1 MESSPLCICFAIMG
15 AFFDSLSGFF
25 QIDIRKKYKP
35 TPFMFM
41 DVISF
46 YTCLISA
53 AACVAT
59 GELGPAASLLAT
71 NPLARFDMLIL
82 SLSNILGL
90 FFIFL
95 GLSELGP
102 IKLAFVT
109 SSRKVISVLASILVF
124 GKSIDWIQGFGITL
138 VLSGMLF
145 ENFYSGSKKPAPVKD
160 EAKTGTNKKES

>member
-1 MESSPLCICFAIMG
+1 MG

-41 DVISF
+41 EVISF
-46 YTCLISA
+46 YTCIISVV
-53 AACVAT
+53 ACVAT
-59 GELGPAASLLAT
+59 GELGPAAALLAT
-71 NPLARFDMLIL
+71 NEQARFDMLIL

-124 GKSIDWIQGFGITL
+124 GKSIDWVQGLGIGL

-145 ENFYSGSKKPAPVKD
+145 ENFYTGSKKSAPPKEQVKPD
-160 EAKTGTNKKES
+160 PNKKED